1 MTIPPIE
8 AQFIYPY
15 KQEYR
20 NIEEVPEKV
29 FIHLFKIVH
38 QISKALIKTFQLQG
52 INLLNNNG
60 KIAGQTV
67 FHYHVH
73 LLPRFN
79 EKEINIIF
87 KNNDASLASSD
98 YQKIQQAIL
107 TNL

>member
-1 MTIPPIE
+1 MTIPAVE

-52 INLLNNNG
+52 
-60 KIAGQTV
+60 
-67 FHYHVH
+67 
-73 LLPRFN
+73 
-79 EKEINIIF
+79 
-87 KNNDASLASSD
+87 
-98 YQKIQQAIL
+98 
-107 TNL
+107 